1 MEFVDV
7 LRIVLRLIHI
17 LSAVI
22 WVGLGATLVYFV
34 SPAARS
40 AGESGLRF
48 MKSMYTHT
56 AINRAIPTAAVIT
69 VLAGILLYVVAGSAS
84 YFSQLGNMA
93 LGTGAL
99 FGLLAAGHGGSATGR
114 ATKAMH
120 EALNEH
126 VRENGTV
133 TQEGRS
139 VLQERAS
146 KLATHSRISFYLMM
160 IALIGMAIARYL

>member
-56 AINRAIPTAAVIT
+56 AIPRW
-69 VLAGILLYVVAGSAS
+69 
-84 YFSQLGNMA
+84 
-93 LGTGAL
+93 
-99 FGLLAAGHGGSATGR
+99 
-114 ATKAMH
+114 
-120 EALNEH
+120 
-126 VRENGTV
+126 
-133 TQEGRS
+133 S
-139 VLQERAS
+139 V
-146 KLATHSRISFYLMM
+146 
-160 IALIGMAIARYL
+160 RYLA